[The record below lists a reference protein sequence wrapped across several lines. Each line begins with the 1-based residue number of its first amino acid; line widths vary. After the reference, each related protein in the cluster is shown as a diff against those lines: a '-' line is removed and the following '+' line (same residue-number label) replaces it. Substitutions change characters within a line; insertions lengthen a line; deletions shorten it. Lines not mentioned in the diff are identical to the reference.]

1 MCDITLSHQPFDV
14 HARNGNLKL
23 SIVQCLRN
31 KNQERT
37 ASFGGQSRSEAWDKN
52 SAEGIRGLGLYS
64 REHVTFPAGPCCQ
77 SMKSWMAVFVTAID
91 QTSPSANG

>member
-37 ASFGGQSRSEAWDKN
+37 TSFGGQSHSEARVRILLKEIEAWA
-52 SAEGIRGLGLYS
+52 SIRGNT
-64 REHVTFPAGPCCQ
+64 V
-77 SMKSWMAVFVTAID
+77 
-91 QTSPSANG
+91 PSQLVLAASL